1 MNKPPDKPVFTI
13 MKNRPLFISILAA
26 IFLLVLSAAASAIG
40 NPAASP
46 TVPPSSIRSGLI
58 RSPNPIDTSGNLVI
72 TGHVGGG
79 MHFRGVVP
87 YNAVSDFG
95 VPLYSMSLD
104 SFLRR
109 SAGSAGFDRYTGRFT
124 PYYSHTGT
132 VTAMRPGR
140 SVVVTPPTTEIGRR
154 TAEKSD
160 LQELLSTGRL
170 TAEQDQPLF
179 DSGILVSDIE
189 LDSLRQQSYRQTPLD
204 RMPYGRSALAS
215 QFRPMSMTLQE
226 LEKIIS
232 SEQRAYQ
239 PEDEEST
246 YRQQTRESDTQR
258 FGQQL
263 QTIDDGIA
271 ELKEDAIGRQRP
283 FSPLSTELLGED
295 AGRRLEVQTPHEQAD
310 DYDQADE
317 DEQLDVYEQ
326 MMRQIEDLERGY
338 EQLFADREIKETE
351 DGEKQTDRPQED
363 SQKKFSPKGLPQTD
377 LSARAKAILGK
388 HSTFVAFSRDKF
400 NEHVRAAEVYL
411 KQGKYYRAADAYTLA
426 SIYKASDPL
435 VYAGKSYALFA
446 AGEYMSSALF
456 LSRAI
461 EIFPDYVRFD
471 IDIVAMIGDRDKVES
486 RIVDIEHWLER
497 TDVGELHFLL
507 GYVYY
512 RIGRLKLAKV
522 AIDAA
527 YERMPGSPAVA
538 ILKNVID
545 QVGQ

>member
-189 LDSLRQQSYRQTPLD
+189 LDSRRQQSYGQTPLD
-204 RMPYGRSALAS
+204 RIPYGRSALAS

-338 EQLFADREIKETE
+338 EQLSADREIKEIE
-351 DGEKQTDRPQED
+351 DGERQTDRPQED

-461 EIFPDYVRFD
+461 EIFPEYVRFD

-497 TDVGELHFLL
+497 SDVGELHFLL

-512 RIGRLKLAKV
+512 RIGRLELAKE

-545 QVGQ
+545 QAGQ

>member
-189 LDSLRQQSYRQTPLD
+189 LDSRRQQSYGQTPLD
-204 RMPYGRSALAS
+204 RIPYGRSALAS

-246 YRQQTRESDTQR
+246 YR
-258 FGQQL
+258 
-263 QTIDDGIA
+263 
-271 ELKEDAIGRQRP
+271 
-283 FSPLSTELLGED
+283 
-295 AGRRLEVQTPHEQAD
+295 
-310 DYDQADE
+310 
-317 DEQLDVYEQ
+317 
-326 MMRQIEDLERGY
+326 
-338 EQLFADREIKETE
+338 
-351 DGEKQTDRPQED
+351 
-363 SQKKFSPKGLPQTD
+363 
-377 LSARAKAILGK
+377 
-388 HSTFVAFSRDKF
+388 
-400 NEHVRAAEVYL
+400 
-411 KQGKYYRAADAYTLA
+411 
-426 SIYKASDPL
+426 
-435 VYAGKSYALFA
+435 
-446 AGEYMSSALF
+446 
-456 LSRAI
+456 
-461 EIFPDYVRFD
+461 
-471 IDIVAMIGDRDKVES
+471 
-486 RIVDIEHWLER
+486 
-497 TDVGELHFLL
+497 
-507 GYVYY
+507 
-512 RIGRLKLAKV
+512 
-522 AIDAA
+522 
-527 YERMPGSPAVA
+527 
-538 ILKNVID
+538 
-545 QVGQ
+545 